1 MSRTHQHAEPSCSV
15 GDADVPSCTTG
26 PSEQLRFVAREL
38 ADSARGV
45 LSAASRRGGGSIGGG
60 SDTPKGD
67 AHGPSTRCDGG
78 TTP

>member
-1 MSRTHQHAEPSCSV
+1 MIQRV
-15 GDADVPSCTTG
+15 GDVEVTG
-26 PSEQLRFVAREL
+26 GIDGNARRVVQL
-38 ADSARGV
+38 SY
-45 LSAASRRGGGSIGGG
+45 RGGGSIGGG